1 MNDNIKFSNMPQNLD
16 DELIKRRD
24 SLIIEGKHELREILN
39 SYDMAK
45 PEQAR
50 KAKAVLSAKKGAY
63 SRKFHQFAKELYI
76 VDLFE
81 RNNVPM
87 SFKNFNVV
95 SQKIFG
101 ESLDKSVIAKM
112 DKDAKY
118 GKGIQSPVVI
128 DDEVEIIK
136 KLQFAINFM
145 VTPYRIQV
153 LENLAF
159 DKISEDYSLTQENTE
174 AKNKRAKL

>member
-24 SLIIEGKHELREILN
+24 SLIIEGKQELREILGN
-39 SYDMAK
+39 FDMTKA
-45 PEQAR
+45 EQAR
-50 KAKAVLSAKKGAY
+50 KAKAILSAKKGAY

-81 RNNVPM
+81 RNNIPM
-87 SFKNFNVV
+87 SFKNFNVI

-101 ESLDKSVIAKM
+101 ESLDKSVIARM
-112 DKDAKY
+112 NKDSKY

-128 DDEVEIIK
+128 DDEVEMIK
-136 KLQFAINFM
+136 KIQFAINFM
-145 VTPYRIQV
+145 VTPYRMQV

-159 DKISEDYSLTQENTE
+159 DKIAEDYSPTQDNTDV
-174 AKNKRAKL
+174 KNKRAKL

>member
-24 SLIIEGKHELREILN
+24 SLIVEGKQELREILGN
-39 SYDMAK
+39 FDMNKA
-45 PEQAR
+45 EQAR
-50 KAKAVLSAKKGAY
+50 RAKAVLSAKKGAY

-87 SFKNFNVV
+87 SFKNFNVI

-101 ESLDKSVIAKM
+101 ESLDKSVIARM
-112 DKDAKY
+112 DKDLKY
-118 GKGIQSPVVI
+118 GKGVQSPVII

-145 VTPYRIQV
+145 VTPYRNQV

-159 DKISEDYSLTQENTE
+159 DKIAEDYFPIEENAE
-174 AKNKRAKL
+174 AKNRRAKL